1 MQQNFPCNEF
11 GSKVFPA
18 LFMKLYMFYTVF
30 SPLLFNSEDFLAGE
44 NLGEWGGE
52 NLTLGKLCASTS
64 QGKPGEK
71 IFFGI

>member
-1 MQQNFPCNEF
+1 M
-11 GSKVFPA
+11 
-18 LFMKLYMFYTVF
+18 LMKLYTCLQEVF
-30 SPLLFNSEDFLAGE
+30 SPPLIFNSEDFLAGE

-71 IFFGI
+71 IFFGT